1 MEEIVSILMRRDNMT
16 REDAIDLFLQTEEE
30 IQEAIQ
36 GGEGYYEVED
46 ILMDNLGLEPD
57 YLDYFIMQEENNG
70 YCIDG

>member
-46 ILMDNLGLEPD
+46 ILMYNLGLEPD
-57 YLDYFIMQEENNG
+57 YLDYFIM
-70 YCIDG
+70 